1 MEQFGFERTGWTAA
15 ELEAMTVSERY
26 DLFMQFDDGP
36 EIAFRARQILEG
48 SQPEA

>member
-1 MEQFGFERTGWTAA
+1 MEHFGSNHVGWTAS

-36 EIAFRARQILEG
+36 EIAFRARAILEG
-48 SQPEA
+48 S